1 MGRIVLKTYD
11 AAVGDITILRNRLND
26 VEFTQAYTESGLS
39 MIVPISSLDTALLI
53 MKPFTLKMWIITGVI
68 FIYTMFVVWFLEHQN
83 NSEFGGKLKDQIST
97 SLWFTFSSLFFAHS
111 KYNLTYKILF
121 HD

>member
-1 MGRIVLKTYD
+1 MGQIVLKTYD

-39 MIVPISSLDTALLI
+39 MIVPISSLDTTLLI
-53 MKPFTLKMWIITGVI
+53 MKPFTLNMWIITGVI

-83 NSEFGGKLKDQIST
+83 NSEFGGALKDQIST

-111 KYNLTYKILF
+111 KYNLTFI
-121 HD
+121 D